1 MPSEAKEPGAG
12 SWLLRFARD
21 DSVLS
26 PLSIPSSFMTRRIPT
41 AAAVLLLGCTPARP
55 AAPTLSNRVWRVS
68 ASPTVELGTLYAFLA
83 ESTLV
88 ISSPHGTPSLGSWH
102 FSGDSLVLVEEGIPY
117 KAEVLSLT
125 ADGLTVRIHNPGE
138 PVEIT
143 FVPAEGG
150 GR

>member
-1 MPSEAKEPGAG
+1 
-12 SWLLRFARD
+12 
-21 DSVLS
+21 
-26 PLSIPSSFMTRRIPT
+26 MTRRIPT

-83 ESTLV
+83 EHPRHLV
-88 ISSPHGTPSLGSWH
+88 PHGTPSLGSWH
-102 FSGDSLVLVEEGIPY
+102 LSGNSLVLVEEGIPY

-125 ADGLTVRIHNPGE
+125 ADGLTVRIRNPGE

-143 FVPAEGG
+143 FVPGG
-150 GR
+150 GWGR